1 MGHQVRRCPIAP
13 DRPDG
18 PVGVGM
24 GPDGRAET
32 SLSADPRITDEPLQ
46 SSQKKLN
53 MLKVANS
60 DNPGLPGAWNHV

>member
-1 MGHQVRRCPIAP
+1 
-13 DRPDG
+13 
-18 PVGVGM
+18 M